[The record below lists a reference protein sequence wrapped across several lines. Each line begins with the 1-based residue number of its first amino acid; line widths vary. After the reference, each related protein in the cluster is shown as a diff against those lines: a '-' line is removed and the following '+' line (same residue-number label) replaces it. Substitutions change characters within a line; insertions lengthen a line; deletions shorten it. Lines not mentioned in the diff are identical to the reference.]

1 MKIKALRLKAGLSQ
15 IELSRIMGVAQPTV
29 SDWESEKISPSSDKL
44 PKLTKVLNCTLD
56 DLYEKED

>member
-29 SDWESEKISPSSDKL
+29 SDWESDKISPSCDKL
-44 PKLTKVLNCTLD
+44 PKLAEALNCTLD
-56 DLYEKED
+56 DLYGKED